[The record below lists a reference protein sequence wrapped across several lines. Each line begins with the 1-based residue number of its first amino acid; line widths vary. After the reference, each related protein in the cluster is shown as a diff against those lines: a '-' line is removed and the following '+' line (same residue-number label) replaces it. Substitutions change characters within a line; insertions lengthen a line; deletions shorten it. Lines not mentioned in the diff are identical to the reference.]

1 MHSHKGKA
9 LLGSRIQGASV
20 VICAAVASSADRL
33 QNSNR
38 VIQLGVV
45 PVTAA
50 GAGAIKF

>member
-20 VICAAVASSADRL
+20 VICAAVASAADWP
-33 QNSNR
+33 QNSKK
-38 VIQLGVV
+38 VIQLRMV

-50 GAGAIKF
+50 GAYAIKF